1 VTEEQIVA
9 QIRTV
14 IQEAVAERRG
24 LVAFTKIQALEMDRL
39 ARKTERDALTSAA
52 ALLPEVA
59 FRQEIVEI
67 RDAIAE
73 MERQL
78 AGVDQLT
85 GIRDTSRALARDE
98 VIWQTFEQVS
108 RVLGLVE

>member
-1 VTEEQIVA
+1 MTEEQIVA

-14 IQEAVAERRG
+14 IHEAIAERRG
-24 LVAFTKIQALEMDRL
+24 LVAFTKLEALEMDRL
-39 ARKTERDALTSAA
+39 ARKTEREALARAA

-59 FRQEIVEI
+59 FRWEINEI

-78 AGVDQLT
+78 AGVDELT
-85 GIRDTSRALARDE
+85 GIRDASRALARDE
-98 VIWQTFEQVS
+98 VIWQTFE
-108 RVLGLVE
+108 RVAQLLGLSE